1 MQDHI
6 RDSLNRFEYSQQLR
20 ETAVFR
26 ILFDGQELSQV
37 VTDLGIHSSYTLSR
51 WVRTYQRKIETG
63 LITLPAMTIQQKQD
77 LQALQQRNSDLEQAL
92 RDANLMILTLN
103 TMIEVAEKELK
114 LPIRKKSG
122 RSGAPSKRS

>member
-6 RDSLNRFEYSQQLR
+6 RDSLNRFEYSPQLR

-51 WVRTYQRKIETG
+51 WVRAYQRKIETG

-77 LQALQQRNSDLEQAL
+77 LQALQQRNLDLEQAL

-114 LPIRKKSG
+114 LSIRKKSG
-122 RSGAPSKRS
+122 TKRS

>member
-77 LQALQQRNSDLEQAL
+77 LQALQQRNSDLEQQFPLCPLAL
-92 RDANLMILTLN
+92 FYLRIIVHQRT
-103 TMIEVAEKELK
+103 I
-114 LPIRKKSG
+114 
-122 RSGAPSKRS
+122 